1 MLHARRYKDIAQT
14 TASPERLM
22 VLLLRA
28 ALSSMEIVHAG
39 FCKPGVLPAKKVSGA
54 LVKAQD
60 IVFELQATLD
70 QRRAPALCAA
80 LDDVYAFVS
89 WRLIKARKTR
99 DPVDIAAAIRC
110 FSPIVHAFETAVG
123 GSDAG
128 R

>member
-1 MLHARRYKDIAQT
+1 MAAVWIA
-14 TASPERLM
+14 EY
-22 VLLLRA
+22 A
-28 ALSSMEIVHAG
+28 AEL
-39 FCKPGVLPAKKVSGA
+39 KQQDRT
-54 LVKAQD
+54 LVD
-60 IVFELQATLD
+60 
-70 QRRAPALCAA
+70 A